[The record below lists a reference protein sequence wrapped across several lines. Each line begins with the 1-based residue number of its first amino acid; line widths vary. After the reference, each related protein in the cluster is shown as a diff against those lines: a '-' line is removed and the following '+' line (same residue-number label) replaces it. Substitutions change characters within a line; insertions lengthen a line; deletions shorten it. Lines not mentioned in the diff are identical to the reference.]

1 VACEPEHLEKPGG
14 GEVSEPKKGQPT
26 GVANV
31 DHGQAGA
38 DAAQQPAERGRAKAV
53 AIKDTSQSGTLPRL
67 VASGHGAIA
76 EQILQIAWA
85 NDIKVRE
92 DADLIEV
99 LSAIDIDSEI
109 PIEAFAAVAEILS
122 YVYRANA
129 GEIPMNEGPFDSP
142 QTTSSE
148 PESPNDA
155 PNRPA

>member
-1 VACEPEHLEKPGG
+1 MDF
-14 GEVSEPKKGQPT
+14 T
-26 GVANV
+26 
-31 DHGQAGA
+31 AGA
-38 DAAQQPAERGRAKAV
+38 EPAPHSERGPAKAV
-53 AIKDTSQSGTLPRL
+53 AITDSSQSGTLPRV

-92 DADLIEV
+92 DADLIEI

-129 GEIPMNEGPFDSP
+129 GQIPLDDPEGTDHDPD
-142 QTTSSE
+142 Q
-148 PESPNDA
+148 
-155 PNRPA
+155 PA